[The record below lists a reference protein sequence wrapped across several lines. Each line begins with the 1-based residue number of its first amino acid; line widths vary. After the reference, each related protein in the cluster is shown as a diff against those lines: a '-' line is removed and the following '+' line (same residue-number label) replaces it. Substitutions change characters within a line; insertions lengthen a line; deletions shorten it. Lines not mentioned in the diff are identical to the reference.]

1 MPGTVSQSAF
11 ARIGHL
17 ASLPRV
23 HAAFQW
29 FHLHERRT
37 MQWQQDLVAIAAPP
51 FGEGR
56 RAEWLAE
63 RFRELQLEEVEI
75 DAEGNVL
82 GCYRGGS
89 VDRLSCV
96 MLSAHIDTVFP
107 LHTPIAPLVENNRLR
122 APGACDNGAGIAGM
136 LAVAAALQSSA
147 IELPSDLLFVGNV
160 GEEGE
165 GDLRGMRYLYG
176 GSAWRDRIGANI
188 VLDGAGCEVVVTQG
202 LGSRRYLVTV
212 EGPGGHS
219 WTDAGVPNPIVVLS
233 RAIASMSELDLPA
246 SPRTTLNIGTIEGGS
261 SVNSIPERAT
271 ARFDLRSLEPEQ
283 LVRLEVELHRAV
295 EDAVLAANAMAP
307 GRSGRSKGPGALEF
321 LIARIGDRPAG
332 KLNDDSP
339 LLEALHAVDRHLG
352 IRAEQRVASTDA
364 NIPLSLGIPA
374 LSIGAGG
381 DGGGIHTSSE
391 WYDASGRELA
401 LKRILLLLLLALDQ
415 LAQAPV
421 AGGK

>member
-1 MPGTVSQSAF
+1 MPGTIAHSAF
-11 ARIGHL
+11 SRIGHL

-29 FHLHERRT
+29 FHLHERKT
-37 MQWQQDLVAIAAPP
+37 MQWQEEVVAIAAPP

-56 RAEWLAE
+56 RAKWLAE
-63 RFRELQLEEVEI
+63 RFRELRLEEVEI

-82 GCYRGGS
+82 GCYRGGPGTF
-89 VDRLSCV
+89 LSCV

-107 LHTPIAPLVENNRLR
+107 IHTPLAPVVENNRLQ

-147 IELPSDLLFVGNV
+147 IELPCDLLFVGNV

-176 GSAWRDRIGANI
+176 DSPWRERIGANI

-233 RAIASMSELDLPA
+233 RAIATMSEVALPS
-246 SPRTTLNIGTIEGGS
+246 SPRTTLNIGTMEGGS
-261 SVNSIPERAT
+261 SVNAIPERAT
-271 ARFDLRSLEPEQ
+271 ARFDLRSLDAEP
-283 LVRLEVELHRAV
+283 LVRLEGELRRAV
-295 EDAVLAANAMAP
+295 EDAVLAANT
-307 GRSGRSKGPGALEF
+307 SGRTKNSGGNVTPVQF
-321 LIARIGDRPAG
+321 LIERIGDRPAG
-332 KLNDDSP
+332 RLSNNSR
-339 LLEALHAVDRHLG
+339 LLEALHAV
-352 IRAEQRVASTDA
+352 
-364 NIPLSLGIPA
+364 
-374 LSIGAGG
+374 
-381 DGGGIHTSSE
+381 
-391 WYDASGRELA
+391 
-401 LKRILLLLLLALDQ
+401 
-415 LAQAPV
+415 
-421 AGGK
+421 